1 MKNNLKETYLN
12 ELKALREE
20 EIKIIND
27 KNLILKKY
35 EEYINEEY
43 NHLLNKKVEITYTV
57 LGENLHK
64 DIAYWGGY
72 RIVAIESSEF
82 NVIEIPLLYK
92 IKNNG
97 QMSSQKHNLKRE
109 WQEIISIKPVE

>member
-12 ELKALREE
+12 ELKTLREE
-20 EIKIIND
+20 EIKIIQN
-27 KNLILKKY
+27 KKLILKKY

-57 LGENLHK
+57 LGNSQQT

-72 RIVAIESSEF
+72 RIIESDLS
-82 NVIEIPLLYK
+82 EIPILYK
-92 IKNNG
+92 VKMNG
-97 QMSSQKHNLKRE
+97 QMSSQKHKLQE
-109 WQEIISIKPVE
+109 DWMEIISIKPV